1 MNEDDIER
9 QAQDAVRFLEGIVPR
24 EVQGIVL
31 IGVLMLLVIGAV
43 WFFRMWS
50 ARNREAY
57 AAGRKK
63 RSGSRRKTRKAAV
76 AAGFEVDDVQR
87 EMPEFGKGMI
97 YAMNRK
103 KCARYAW
110 GLEQQVRAK
119 WSLLC
124 RPEEQ
129 SPGIDVRG
137 WLLQANHGELSG
149 RTKEVIAFIA
159 RDIGEPKEFFE
170 IEVTEKEIVF
180 YWLEGGGAEAVDTL
194 LSYVGRIKEAL

>member
-1 MNEDDIER
+1 MNEDDIEK
-9 QAQDAVRFLEGIVPR
+9 QAQDAVRFLEGIIPR

-31 IGVLMLLVIGAV
+31 IGVLMLLFIGAV
-43 WFFRMWS
+43 WFFRTWS

-57 AAGRKK
+57 ATGKKK
-63 RSGSRRKTRKAAV
+63 RSGSRRKTRKAAI
-76 AAGFEVDDVQR
+76 AAGFEVEDVRR

-97 YAMNRK
+97 YAMNQK

-110 GLEQQVRAK
+110 VLEQQVRAK

-129 SPGIDVRG
+129 SPGIGVRG

-149 RTKEVIAFIA
+149 HMKDAIAFIA
-159 RDIGEPKEFFE
+159 RDIGEPLEFFE
-170 IEVTEKEIVF
+170 VEVTEKEIVF
-180 YWLEGGGAEAVDTL
+180 YWLEGGGEEAVNNL
-194 LSYVGRIKEAL
+194 LVYAGRIKEAL